1 MANYELWTL
10 FRPKIKIINKS
21 KNPNPSYETSG
32 SAGKDIRSNEKIT
45 VKTGSTEIIGTGI
58 YIKLPNGYEAQIR
71 SRSGLAAKNNIIVLN
86 SPGTID
92 ADYRGEIKIILS
104 NLSTSSFEIKKGDRI
119 AQMIIAPYERIS
131 WKDVD
136 SLDKTKR
143 GSGGLGSTGKR

>member
-1 MANYELWTL
+1 MK
-10 FRPKIKIINKS
+10 KIKIVNKS
-21 KNPNPSYETSG
+21 DNPNPSYETKN
-32 SAGKDIRSNEKIT
+32 SAGMDLRANETCVIPGIKND
-45 VKTGSTEIIGTGI
+45 STLSTSIIGTGI
-58 YIKLPNGYEAQIR
+58 YISLPKGYEAQIR
-71 SRSGLAAKNNIIVLN
+71 SRSGLSAKNNVIVLN

-104 NLSTSSFEIKKGDRI
+104 NLSHRPFHIKKGDRI
-119 AQMIIAPYERIS
+119 AQMIIAPYERVS

>member
-1 MANYELWTL
+1 MK
-10 FRPKIKIINKS
+10 KIKIVNKS
-21 KNPNPSYETSG
+21 DNPNPSYETKN
-32 SAGKDIRSNEKIT
+32 SAGMDLRSNEDCIIQGLGAKR
-45 VKTGSTEIIGTGI
+45 GTEIKTHIISTGI
-58 YIKLPNGYEAQIR
+58 YISLPKGYEAQIR

-104 NLSTSSFEIKKGDRI
+104 NLSHKPFHIKKGDRI
-119 AQMIIAPYERIS
+119 AQMIIAPYERVG

-143 GSGGLGSTGKR
+143 GLGGLGSTGKK

>member
-1 MANYELWTL
+1 MK
-10 FRPKIKIINKS
+10 KIKIVNKS
-21 KNPNPSYETSG
+21 DNPNPSYETKN
-32 SAGKDIRSNEKIT
+32 SAGMDLRANEDCIIKSMSQSATIINT
-45 VKTGSTEIIGTGI
+45 KIIGTGI
-58 YIKLPNGYEAQIR
+58 FISLPKGYEAQIR
-71 SRSGLAAKNNIIVLN
+71 SRSGLAAKNGIIVLN

-92 ADYRGEIKIILS
+92 ADYRGEVKIILS
-104 NLSTSSFEIKKGDRI
+104 NISPNNFEIKKGDRI

>member
-1 MANYELWTL
+1 MK
-10 FRPKIKIINKS
+10 KIKIINKS
-21 KNPNPSYETSG
+21 DNPNPSYETKN
-32 SAGKDIRSNEKIT
+32 SAGMDLRSNEDYIIQGIKSKHGSEI
-45 VKTGSTEIIGTGI
+45 KTHIISTGI
-58 YIKLPNGYEAQIR
+58 YISLPKGYEAQIR
-71 SRSGLAAKNNIIVLN
+71 SRSGLAAKSNIIVLN

-104 NLSTSSFEIKKGDRI
+104 NLSLNPFKIEKGDRI

>member
-1 MANYELWTL
+1 MKKV
-10 FRPKIKIINKS
+10 KIVNKS
-21 KNPNPSYETSG
+21 DNPNPSYETKN
-32 SAGKDIRSNEKIT
+32 SAGMDLRANGNYTIKGVGVNSTKIDSIT
-45 VKTGSTEIIGTGI
+45 VNTGI
-58 YIKLPNGYEAQIR
+58 YISLPKGYEAQIR
-71 SRSGLAAKNNIIVLN
+71 SRSGLSAKNKVFVLN

-104 NLSTSSFEIKKGDRI
+104 NLAAEQFEIKHGDRI
-119 AQMIIAPYERIS
+119 AQMIIAPYERID

>member
-1 MANYELWTL
+1 MK
-10 FRPKIKIINKS
+10 KIKIVNKS
-21 KNPNPSYETSG
+21 DNPNPSYETKN
-32 SAGKDIRSNEKIT
+32 SAGMDLRANGNYTIKGVGINSTKID
-45 VKTGSTEIIGTGI
+45 SIIVNTGI
-58 YIKLPNGYEAQIR
+58 YISLPKGYEAQIR
-71 SRSGLAAKNNIIVLN
+71 SRSGLSAKNKVFVLN

-104 NLSTSSFEIKKGDRI
+104 NLATEQFEIKHGDRI

-143 GSGGLGSTGKR
+143 GSGGLGSTGKK

>member
-1 MANYELWTL
+1 MK
-10 FRPKIKIINKS
+10 KIKIVNKS
-21 KNPNPSYETSG
+21 DNPNPSYETKN
-32 SAGKDIRSNEKIT
+32 SAGMDLRANGNYILQGMNRISSMIDT
-45 VKTGSTEIIGTGI
+45 VTIDTGI
-58 YIKLPNGYEAQIR
+58 YISLPKGYEAQIR
-71 SRSGLAAKNNIIVLN
+71 SRSGLAAKNKVIVLN

-104 NLSTSSFEIKKGDRI
+104 NLSHNPFEIKKGDRI

-143 GSGGLGSTGKR
+143 GLGGLGSTGKR

>member
-1 MANYELWTL
+1 MK
-10 FRPKIKIINKS
+10 KIKIVNKS
-21 KNPNPSYETSG
+21 DNPNPSYETKN
-32 SAGKDIRSNEKIT
+32 SAGMDLRANEDCIIKSMSQSATIINT
-45 VKTGSTEIIGTGI
+45 KIIGTGI
-58 YIKLPNGYEAQIR
+58 FIKLPDGYEAQIR
-71 SRSGLAAKNNIIVLN
+71 SRSGLAAKNGIIVLN

-92 ADYRGEIKIILS
+92 ADYRGEVKIILS
-104 NLSTSSFEIKKGDRI
+104 NISPNNFEIKKGDRI

>member
-1 MANYELWTL
+1 MDLRANGDYILKGMN
-10 FRPKIKIINKS
+10 KISSMI
-21 KNPNPSYETSG
+21 
-32 SAGKDIRSNEKIT
+32 DT
-45 VKTGSTEIIGTGI
+45 VTVDTGI
-58 YIKLPNGYEAQIR
+58 YISLPKGYEAQIR
-71 SRSGLAAKNNIIVLN
+71 SRSGLAAKNQIIVLN

-104 NLSTSSFEIKKGDRI
+104 NLSFKTFKINKGDRI
-119 AQMIIAPYERIS
+119 AQMIIASYERIN

>member
-1 MANYELWTL
+1 MKKV
-10 FRPKIKIINKS
+10 KIVNKS
-21 KNPNPSYETSG
+21 DNPNPSYETKN
-32 SAGKDIRSNEKIT
+32 SAGMDLRANGNYILQGMNRISSMIDT
-45 VKTGSTEIIGTGI
+45 ATIDTGI
-58 YIKLPNGYEAQIR
+58 YISLPKGYEAQIR
-71 SRSGLAAKNNIIVLN
+71 SRSGLAAKNKVIVLN

-104 NLSTSSFEIKKGDRI
+104 NLSYNTFEIKKGDRI

>member
-1 MANYELWTL
+1 MKKV
-10 FRPKIKIINKS
+10 KIVNKS
-21 KNPNPSYETSG
+21 DNLNPSYETKN
-32 SAGKDIRSNEKIT
+32 SAGMDLRSNEDCIIKGIN
-45 VKTGSTEIIGTGI
+45 KTSTNINSVVIGTGI
-58 YIKLPNGYEAQIR
+58 YIALPNGFEAQIR